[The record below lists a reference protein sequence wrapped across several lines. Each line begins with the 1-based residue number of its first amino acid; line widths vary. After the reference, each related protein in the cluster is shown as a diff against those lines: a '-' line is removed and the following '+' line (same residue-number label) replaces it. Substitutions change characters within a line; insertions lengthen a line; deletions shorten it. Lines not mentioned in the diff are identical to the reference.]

1 MSADAE
7 HLDHEGV
14 EHLRPAQK
22 VWCVLMLSV
31 ILGSVATLGV
41 FAEQQLYPEGEP
53 VLRLDLDTLTPK
65 PGFEL

>member
-1 MSADAE
+1 
-7 HLDHEGV
+7 
-14 EHLRPAQK
+14 
-22 VWCVLMLSV
+22 MLSV